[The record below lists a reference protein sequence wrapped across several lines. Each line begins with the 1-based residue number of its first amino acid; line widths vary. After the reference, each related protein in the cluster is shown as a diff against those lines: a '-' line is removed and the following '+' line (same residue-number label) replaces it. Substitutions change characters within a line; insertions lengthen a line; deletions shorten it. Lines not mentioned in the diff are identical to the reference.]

1 MPFAPAIIAVH
12 CYITHV
18 HCILLRFLVTH
29 FLQMGGFMSKQPTGL
44 SAAEQRIQQI
54 ASVPYEQAVQLGQE
68 AVTAT
73 QQVQKQSGTIQFL
86 WLAVKVLAGALLI
99 VFLWDWLAIRF
110 GFTTLWWP
118 SAPAD
123 DSSGGD
129 STKKKVKGDTSP
141 SKKVTTKKPLLKSL
155 YDNVTGGGGN
165 LLSAIHD
172 ATTSVT
178 IPTASVPLSG
188 ESNGSY
194 SLQWWMYIQDWNY
207 GFGKEKDVIVRSDPT
222 NTSVVNPHV
231 SLHPTE
237 NTLKVTVS
245 VFADNEGVSTKAEPV
260 PSGSGQTDLDVFT
273 CEVANIPLQ
282 SWFSVGLTVF
292 SRNLDIYIDGK
303 LVKSCVL
310 TGVPKP
316 ALGDVLLTPNGGYS
330 GYMCGFSTLPRMLT
344 PGDALNFFAEGTP
357 CQSQTPSPGSG
368 MSGLT
373 GYSVKI
379 GVYNPVGKE
388 VQEYSF

>member
-1 MPFAPAIIAVH
+1 
-12 CYITHV
+12 
-18 HCILLRFLVTH
+18 
-29 FLQMGGFMSKQPTGL
+29 MGGFMSKQPTGL
-44 SAAEQRIQQI
+44 SPTEQR
-54 ASVPYEQAVQLGQE
+54 VQNMLSLDANKALGLAKE
-68 AVTAT
+68 VDIAT
-73 QQVQKQSGTIQFL
+73 QQVQKQSGTIYFL
-86 WLAVKVLAGALLI
+86 TLLAKVLAGLLVTVI
-99 VFLWDWLAIRF
+99 IWDWLAIRF
-110 GFTTLWWP
+110 GFRTLWWP
-118 SAPAD
+118 SPPTD
-123 DSSGGD
+123 DSTDGD
-129 STKKKVKGDTSP
+129 SAKKKVKGGTSP
-141 SKKVTTKKPLLKSL
+141 SKKVTSKPLLKSL
-155 YDNVTGGGGN
+155 ADTITGGGGD

-178 IPTASVPLSG
+178 IPGSSVPLSG

-231 SLHPTE
+231 TLHPTE

-245 VFADNEGVSTKAEPV
+245 VFTDNEAGVGVKAEPT

-303 LVKSCVL
+303 LVKSCLL

-316 ALGDVLLTPNGGYS
+316 AVGDVILTPNGGYS

-357 CQSQTPSPGSG
+357 CSSQTPSPGTG

>member
-1 MPFAPAIIAVH
+1 
-12 CYITHV
+12 
-18 HCILLRFLVTH
+18 
-29 FLQMGGFMSKQPTGL
+29 MGGFMSKQPTEL
-44 SAAEQRIQQI
+44 SAAEQRVQQI

-68 AVTAT
+68 VVTAT
-73 QQVQKQSGTIQFL
+73 QEAQKQSAMVQFL
-86 WLAVKVLAGALLI
+86 WIAVKFLAGALLI

-110 GFTTLWWP
+110 GFRTLWWP
-118 SAPAD
+118 SPSTQ
-123 DSSGGD
+123 DSDSGD
-129 STKKKVKGDTSP
+129 KDKDNSKKKLTTTP
-141 SKKVTTKKPLLKSL
+141 SKKPLLKSL
-155 YDNVTGGGGN
+155 ADTVTGGGGD

-178 IPTASVPLSG
+178 IPGASVPLSG

-222 NTSVVNPHV
+222 NSSVVNPHV
-231 SLHPTE
+231 TLHPTE

-245 VFADNEGVSTKAEPV
+245 VFTDNEGVSTKAEPT
-260 PSGSGQTDLDVFT
+260 PSGSGQSDLDVFT

-303 LVKSCVL
+303 LVKSCLL

-316 ALGDVLLTPNGGYS
+316 AVGDVLLTPNGGYS

-357 CQSQTPSPGSG
+357 CSSQTPSPGRG
-368 MSGLT
+368 VSGLT

-388 VQEYSF
+388 VQEYTF